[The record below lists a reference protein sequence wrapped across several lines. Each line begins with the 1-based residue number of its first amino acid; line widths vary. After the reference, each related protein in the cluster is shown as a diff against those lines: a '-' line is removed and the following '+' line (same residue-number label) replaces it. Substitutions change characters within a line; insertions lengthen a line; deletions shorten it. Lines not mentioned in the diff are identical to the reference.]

1 VISCEL
7 TRLSLTGIT
16 YEVAVEEKVNIMKAA
31 ASRRSPEESDMP
43 KPAPSSVMGRS
54 MDKENAE
61 VSDFFFER
69 CARSLFERMQL
80 RVNRPI
86 VFFARV

>member
-7 TRLSLTGIT
+7 TRLSLTGVT
-16 YEVAVEEKVNIMKAA
+16 YAVAVEEKLNIMKAA
-31 ASRRSPEESDMP
+31 ASRRSPQESDTP

-54 MDKENAE
+54 MDKGNAE
-61 VSDFFFER
+61 GFEFFFER

-80 RVNRPI
+80 RVNRPM
-86 VFFARV
+86 FFARV

>member
-1 VISCEL
+1 MISCEL

-16 YEVAVEEKVNIMKAA
+16 YAVAVEEKVNIMKAA
-31 ASRRSPEESDMP
+31 ASCRSPEESDTP

-61 VSDFFFER
+61 VFDFFF
-69 CARSLFERMQL
+69 
-80 RVNRPI
+80 
-86 VFFARV
+86 